1 MHVKL
6 NGNHRDAIRL
16 NSKMN
21 LERSEPVAASITP
34 FLSSILGMLPSFI
47 DHQFGLYR
55 GLIEQKDTKKT
66 QSLLGGLHLTIP
78 DYIGSLKPVFAVL
91 DCLLKLESLC
101 QYQEEF
107 TQLLAAAFSHFN
119 THHIQPL
126 GSELQQVIC

>member
-21 LERSEPVAASITP
+21 LERSEPVAASIAP
-34 FLSSILGMLPSFI
+34 YLSSIAGMLPSFI
-47 DHQFGLYR
+47 DHQFRLCR
-55 GLIEQKDTKKT
+55 GLIEQKDTKKSE
-66 QSLLGGLHLTIP
+66 SLVGGSPLTIP
-78 DYIGSLKPVFAVL
+78 DYMCSLKPVFAVL

-107 TQLLAAAFSHFN
+107 TELLAAAFSHFN

-126 GSELQQVIC
+126 ASGPQQVIC